1 LTIVISKVEAFYT
14 KALFFLFGVGVI
26 MIAPRTPDLKANL
39 HVNNG
44 TLGSLIS
51 IGTFGAFFSLIYM
64 GQIVHRFGVRRVLTI
79 AATWLYIAM
88 AVQPHIHSI
97 WLFALDQIACGIGWA
112 GYHITINSQAL
123 YRQKLSGIPI
133 LPRLHGI
140 WSMGALLTAI
150 IAVGI
155 TSHVTLAEHI
165 DVGVSLIWALTMY
178 SIYRTRDVMLPGSAP
193 EDDQDDKDDKDS
205 RASVKSILT
214 YLREEWLIVIAMTMG
229 IFLEMSTNDWA
240 SLFTKE
246 DIKAS
251 SSLSILS
258 YIAFGSGMILG
269 RLNLHRFYLS
279 YSERFLIKM
288 SALSGGASFII
299 LIQIASQVAPHHHA
313 IGLMLAVLGFLC
325 GGLGS
330 SFMSPGM
337 TTIATRHSRFPAGFV
352 VAQLALVNTAI
363 FFVMKIIISW
373 VAQATS
379 ITTALMI
386 PGAVLLLTAL
396 FANLGSEKVST

>member
-1 LTIVISKVEAFYT
+1 MITISKVEAFYT

-51 IGTFGAFFSLIYM
+51 VGTIGAFFALIYM
-64 GQIVHRFGVRRVLTI
+64 GQIVHRFGTRPVLTF
-79 AATWLYIAM
+79 AATWLYLAM
-88 AVQPHIHSI
+88 AVQPHIHSS
-97 WLFALDQIACGIGWA
+97 WYFALDQIACGIGWA
-112 GYHITINSQAL
+112 GFHITINSQAL

-133 LPRLHGI
+133 LPKLHGI
-140 WSMGALLTAI
+140 WSVGALLTAI
-150 IAVGI
+150 VAVAI
-155 TSHVTLAEHI
+155 TSRVTLAQHI
-165 DVGVSLIWALTMY
+165 DVGIAIVWALTMY
-178 SIYRTRDVMLPGSAP
+178 SIYRIKDVMLEGSTA
-193 EDDQDDKDDKDS
+193 EVDEDS

-214 YLREEWLIVIAMTMG
+214 YIREEWLIVIAITMG

-251 SSLSILS
+251 SAMSILS

-269 RLNLHRFYLS
+269 RLNLHRLYRL
-279 YSERFLIKM
+279 YSERQLIRV
-288 SALSGGASFII
+288 SSIFGGASFII
-299 LIQIASQVAPHHHA
+299 LIQLASHIAPYHHA
-313 IGLMLAVLGFLC
+313 IGLLLAVLGFLC
-325 GGLGS
+325 GGVGS

-352 VAQLALVNTAI
+352 VAQMALVNTAI

-373 VAQATS
+373 IAQATS

-386 PGAVLLLTAL
+386 PGTVLLLTAF
-396 FANLGSEKVST
+396 FAQLGSEKVSA

>member
-1 LTIVISKVEAFYT
+1 MITISKVESFYT

-51 IGTFGAFFSLIYM
+51 IGTVGAFFALIYM
-64 GQIVHRFGVRRVLTI
+64 GQIVHRFGARPVLTI
-79 AATWLYIAM
+79 AATWLYFAM
-88 AVQPHIHSI
+88 AVQPHIHST
-97 WLFALDQIACGIGWA
+97 WYFALDQVACGIGWA
-112 GYHITINSQAL
+112 GFHITINSQAL

-133 LPRLHGI
+133 LPKLHGI
-140 WSMGALLTAI
+140 WSVGALLTAI

-155 TSHVTLAEHI
+155 TSRVTLAEHI
-165 DVGVSLIWALTMY
+165 DVGISIVWALTIY
-178 SIYRTRDVMLPGSAP
+178 SIYRLRDVMLEGSA
-193 EDDQDDKDDKDS
+193 EDVEEDS

-214 YLREEWLIVIAMTMG
+214 YLREEWVIVIGITMG

-269 RLNLHRFYLS
+269 RLNLHTLYIT
-279 YSERFLIKM
+279 YSERQLIRV
-288 SALSGGASFII
+288 SAIFGGASFVI
-299 LIQIASQVAPHHHA
+299 LIQLASHLAPHHHSV
-313 IGLMLAVLGFLC
+313 GLILAVLAFFF
-325 GGLGS
+325 GGVGS
-330 SFMSPGM
+330 AFMSPGF

-352 VAQLALVNTAI
+352 VAQMALVNTAI
-363 FFVMKIIISW
+363 FFFMKIIISW

-386 PGAVLLLTAL
+386 PGSVLLLTAL
-396 FANLGSEKVST
+396 FAKLGNDKVSA

>member
-1 LTIVISKVEAFYT
+1 MITISKVEAFYT

-51 IGTFGAFFSLIYM
+51 VGTIGAFFALIYM
-64 GQIVHRFGVRRVLTI
+64 GQIVHRFGTRPVLTF
-79 AATWLYIAM
+79 AATWLYLAM
-88 AVQPHIHSI
+88 AVQPHIHSS
-97 WLFALDQIACGIGWA
+97 WYFALDQIACGIGWA
-112 GYHITINSQAL
+112 GFHITINSQAL

-133 LPRLHGI
+133 LPKLHGI
-140 WSMGALLTAI
+140 WSVGALLTAI
-150 IAVGI
+150 VAVAI
-155 TSHVTLAEHI
+155 TSRVTLAQHI
-165 DVGVSLIWALTMY
+165 DVGIAIVWALTMY
-178 SIYRTRDVMLPGSAP
+178 SIYRIKDVMLEGSTA
-193 EDDQDDKDDKDS
+193 EVDEDS

-214 YLREEWLIVIAMTMG
+214 YIREEWLIVIAITMG

-251 SSLSILS
+251 SALSILS

-269 RLNLHRFYLS
+269 RLNLHRLYRL
-279 YSERFLIKM
+279 YSERQLIRV
-288 SALSGGASFII
+288 SSIFGGASFII
-299 LIQIASQVAPHHHA
+299 LIQLASDIAPHHHA
-313 IGLMLAVLGFLC
+313 IGLLLAVLGFLC
-325 GGLGS
+325 GGVGS

-352 VAQLALVNTAI
+352 VAQMALVNTAI

-373 VAQATS
+373 IAQATS

-386 PGAVLLLTAL
+386 PGTVLLLTAF
-396 FANLGSEKVST
+396 FAHLGSEKVSA

>member
-1 LTIVISKVEAFYT
+1 MITISKVESFYT

-51 IGTFGAFFSLIYM
+51 IGTVGAFFALIYM
-64 GQIVHRFGVRRVLTI
+64 GQIVHRFGARPVLTI
-79 AATWLYIAM
+79 AATWLYFAM
-88 AVQPHIHSI
+88 AVQPHIHST
-97 WLFALDQIACGIGWA
+97 WYFALDQVACGIGWA
-112 GYHITINSQAL
+112 GFHITINSQAL

-133 LPRLHGI
+133 LPKLHGI
-140 WSMGALLTAI
+140 WSVGALLTAI

-155 TSHVTLAEHI
+155 TSRVTLAEHI
-165 DVGVSLIWALTMY
+165 DVGISIVWALTIF
-178 SIYRTRDVMLPGSAP
+178 SIYRLRDVMLEGST
-193 EDDQDDKDDKDS
+193 EDVEEDS

-214 YLREEWLIVIAMTMG
+214 YLREEWIIVIGITMG

-246 DIKAS
+246 DVKAS

-269 RLNLHRFYLS
+269 RLNLHKLYTSF
-279 YSERFLIKM
+279 SERQLIRV
-288 SALSGGASFII
+288 SAAFGGASFII
-299 LIQIASQVAPHHHA
+299 LIQLASDLAPRHHG
-313 IGLMLAVLGFLC
+313 IGLLLAVLAFFF
-325 GGLGS
+325 GGVGS
-330 SFMSPGM
+330 AFMSPGF

-352 VAQLALVNTAI
+352 VAQMALVNTAI
-363 FFVMKIIISW
+363 FFFMKIIISW

-386 PGAVLLLTAL
+386 PGSVLLLTAL
-396 FANLGSEKVST
+396 FAKLGNDKVSA

>member
-1 LTIVISKVEAFYT
+1 MITISKVESFYT

-51 IGTFGAFFSLIYM
+51 IGTVGAFFALIYM
-64 GQIVHRFGVRRVLTI
+64 GQIVHRFGARPVLTI
-79 AATWLYIAM
+79 AATWLYFAM
-88 AVQPHIHSI
+88 AVQPHIHST
-97 WLFALDQIACGIGWA
+97 WYFALDQVACGIGWA
-112 GYHITINSQAL
+112 GFHITINSQAL
-123 YRQKLSGIPI
+123 YRQKLSGVPI
-133 LPRLHGI
+133 LPKLHGI
-140 WSMGALLTAI
+140 WSIGALLTAI

-155 TSHVTLAEHI
+155 TSRVTLAEHI
-165 DVGVSLIWALTMY
+165 DVGISIVWALTIY
-178 SIYRTRDVMLPGSAP
+178 SIYRLRDVMLEGST
-193 EDDQDDKDDKDS
+193 EDDEEDS

-214 YLREEWLIVIAMTMG
+214 YLREEWVIVIGITMG

-269 RLNLHRFYLS
+269 RLNLHKLYTSF
-279 YSERFLIKM
+279 SERQLIRV
-288 SALSGGASFII
+288 SAAFGGASFII
-299 LIQIASQVAPHHHA
+299 LIQLASHLAPRHHG
-313 IGLMLAVLGFLC
+313 IGLLLAVLAFFF
-325 GGLGS
+325 GGVGS
-330 SFMSPGM
+330 AFMSPGF

-352 VAQLALVNTAI
+352 VAQMALVNTAI
-363 FFVMKIIISW
+363 FFFMKIIISW
-373 VAQATS
+373 IAQATS

-396 FANLGSEKVST
+396 FAKLGNDKLSL